1 MAELRITCV
10 DKVDRKNPH
19 ERILAVGGG
28 TLAAPWKKT
37 QTEVINLIS
46 IGEVFYVLVGGKRAN
61 VVVDRHNG
69 REYIRTEP
77 DDSRQNN
84 LLSLPPCP

>member
-1 MAELRITCV
+1 MTEWRITCV

-28 TLAAPWKKT
+28 TLLASWKKT
-37 QTEVINLIS
+37 QIEVINLIS
-46 IGEVFYVLVGGKRAN
+46 IGDVFFVLVGGKRAK
-61 VVVDRHNG
+61 VVVDKHSG

-84 LLSLPPCP
+84 LLSLPPCW